1 MNQTKLAFAYRS
13 VGYGTRFEKCE
24 LWRPGDWRPN
34 ENAPQDQQESE
45 KRTLCFNE
53 IAVDVGS
60 NCLGYKGYSLR
71 VFDHHF
77 QREDLQN
84 SNFGSAALTVLS
96 QAHAVADWARV
107 VVGSCH
113 PSVPIATVWL
123 VSHVQPDFD
132 AYCSC
137 YVASRLIQDPELA
150 VAFGKC
156 GVSEKDLLSILQD
169 SQKIQ
174 KVLTKLS
181 EFPASR
187 SLLLLAVC
195 AARVDQCIPDACPR
209 DSSLRCLFLAARE
222 RGRFRPDR
230 PNGSD
235 FFADVEAEIFAG
247 RYHPLL
253 DELPTTLMEKYAPE
267 RLFIKNQ
274 EIVYLNDMQ
283 CAKILSVPICGT
295 NQHYRDWSGQ
305 ISGSGMDT
313 GAGIPFWRGSSLH
326 PFFQAIREGDP
337 ELAEN
342 VRHQDLA
349 RNILDRHEDVDG
361 LLIDKPNCLFFKDW
375 VRLDTARSPR
385 GFGFK
390 FTGIVHAQPTPQFY
404 FSLDPEFA
412 RSLKLHLYDLWV
424 RLQQREGVGRE
435 IPDGKKPRGEILA
448 RGSDGRSGLLDPWFD
463 GYEATL
469 VVSPNSPSEA
479 VRQYVPKID
488 SDPTMKLVEAWAS
501 NGFYRPKS
509 IALIQWSC
517 PTISRLPECSIELS
531 LDTFREAAWEKVGE
545 LKARREGF
553 ILANLK
559 LKKRPE
565 SVGWDKFSE
574 EQVGKDLWRL
584 ISTHP
589 NGVPPDF
596 LDRHL
601 VVDVEWIAVWNRNGL
616 AIAFKNSGKPGSKED
631 LEAES
636 LSKLV
641 MWLTSLASVIKAIGR
656 VGTSDT
662 SKISNV
668 KSLLKDVR
676 EAQENLVKLES
687 TLSGPGDRAFRRLM
701 ENFNLSG
708 LSERIADLAE
718 GHRDEDEADRERLIG
733 DVLAVASIAGLV
745 LAYFQVEGVKWFGD
759 APEKRVKV
767 YTTGGIGAAILLVLY
782 LFSRKNI
789 WKRIRLWWKNW

>member
-1 MNQTKLAFAYRS
+1 MNQTKMTFAYRS
-13 VGYGTRFEKCE
+13 VGYGTRFEKSE
-24 LWRPGDWRPN
+24 DWRLKDWGPN
-34 ENAPQDQQESE
+34 RNAPKDHQESDE
-45 KRTLCFNE
+45 RTLCFNE

-60 NCLGYKGYSLR
+60 TCLGYQGYSLR

-77 QREDLQN
+77 QREDLKN
-84 SNFGSAALTVLS
+84 GNFGSAALTVLS
-96 QAHAVADWARV
+96 QARAVADWAKV
-107 VVGSCH
+107 VVENCG
-113 PSVPIATVWL
+113 PSEPVATVWL

-156 GVSEKDLLSILQD
+156 GVSEENLLSVLQN
-169 SQKIQ
+169 SQM
-174 KVLTKLS
+174 VLTKLS
-181 EFPASR
+181 EFPAAR
-187 SLLLLAVC
+187 ALLLLAVC

-209 DSSLRCLFLAARE
+209 DSSFRCLFLAARE

-230 PNGSD
+230 PDGSN

-253 DELPTTLMEKYAPE
+253 DELPAALMEKYAPE
-267 RLFIKNQ
+267 RVFIKNQ

-283 CAKILSVPICGT
+283 YAKILSVPICGT
-295 NQHYRDWSGQ
+295 NQYYRDWSAQ
-305 ISGSGMDT
+305 ISGAGMDT
-313 GAGIPFWRGSSLH
+313 GAGIPLWRGASLH

-337 ELAEN
+337 GLAEN
-342 VRHQDLA
+342 DKQQDLA

-361 LLIDKPNCLFFKDW
+361 LLIDKPKCLFFKDW

-404 FSLDPEFA
+404 FSLDPEYA

-469 VVSPNSPSEA
+469 VVSPNSLSEA

-509 IALIQWSC
+509 MASIRWSC
-517 PTISRLPECSIELS
+517 PTISRLQECSVELS
-531 LDTFREAAWEKVGE
+531 LETFRETAWEKVGE
-545 LKARREGF
+545 LKARAKEGF
-553 ILANLK
+553 IFANLK

-565 SVGWDKFSE
+565 SVGWDKASE

-596 LDRHL
+596 RERHL

-616 AIAFKNSGKPGSKED
+616 AIAFKNCGKPGSMEEGECK
-631 LEAES
+631 S
-636 LSKLV
+636 LSTLWE
-641 MWLTSLASVIKAIGR
+641 WLKSLASVMEAIGR
-656 VGTSDT
+656 VGTSE
-662 SKISNV
+662 ILNV
-668 KSLLKDVR
+668 KSLLDDVR
-676 EAQENLVKLES
+676 EAQKKLVNLES
-687 TLSGPGDRAFRRLM
+687 SLSGPGDRAFRRLM

-718 GHRDEDEADRERLIG
+718 GHRDEEEADRERLIG

-767 YTTGGIGAAILLVLY
+767 YATGGIGAAILLVLY

-789 WKRIRLWWKNW
+789 WKRICLLWKNW